1 MSHYI
6 VSYRIVPYHIIYH
19 VISYQYHIISISY
32 RTSYHIPCHITYP
45 ILSYPII
52 SYHIDIVCL
61 YMKMSAT
68 HILSTFPIVVIFF
81 GGCVPEVLHHH
92 AVGFIYIPGQLVFIS
107 FITAQFY
114 DVRKC
119 SGTLRPDGR
128 TRLFAHY
135 ITSSLSLRRRMWK
148 YWTSKKLLRYI
159 LSSVYL
165 ILSQFPQLSSMQY
178 MGLCVFSLPIYLMMI
193 VRISVLYLIVVT
205 IKTEVWPICQCVGL
219 GHATMVCAVCLSILL
234 PLP

>member
-1 MSHYI
+1 MS
-6 VSYRIVPYHIIYH
+6 YHISYTILSYH
-19 VISYQYHIISISY
+19 FISY
-32 RTSYHIPCHITYP
+32 RYRLPVYENVCHAYLINLTHCCHIFRWLCAWGAVP
-45 ILSYPII
+45 SY
-52 SYHIDIVCL
+52 
-61 YMKMSAT
+61 
-68 HILSTFPIVVIFF
+68 
-81 GGCVPEVLHHH
+81 
-92 AVGFIYIPGQLVFIS
+92 AVGFIYIPGQLVFIY

-114 DVRKC
+114 DVRKY

-135 ITSSLSLRRRMWK
+135 TTSSLSLRRRIWK
-148 YWTSKKLLRYI
+148 YWTSKMLLRYI

-165 ILSQFPQLSSMQY
+165 ILSQFPQLSFMQY

-193 VRISVLYLIVVT
+193 VRISVLYLIIVT